1 MSRVFFEFSIPTI
14 GMIFLVVASA
24 LGWNKQKNKIEEA
37 RRYRAMQHS
46 SARAQIVTA
55 HPSAAETIAITGV
68 MRMHDTVLVGYRK
81 SFPNQGALVPGEK
94 VDIGGVVTGTWVA
107 WLQGSDN
114 ADIDTLDAWCKDKVE
129 VVLRI
134 EPGSLKLFF
143 VEPLSAA
150 RAKLQLAPS

>member
-1 MSRVFFEFSIPTI
+1 M

-24 LGWNKQKNKIEEA
+24 LGWSKQKRKIEEA

-46 SARAQIVTA
+46 SARAQLVTA
-55 HPSAAETIAITGV
+55 RASSAETIAITGV

-94 VDIGGVVTGTWVA
+94 VDLEGMVTGTWVA
-107 WLQGSDN
+107 WLQDSNN
-114 ADIDTLDAWCKDKVE
+114 ADIDTLDSWCKDRVE

-134 EPGSLKLFF
+134 EAGSSDLSF

-150 RAKLQLAPS
+150 QAKLQLAPK